1 MELPR
6 MTMMT
11 LQFSFCCSVQINIE
25 QLSQA
30 DKQIN
35 TYIDEKILSRT
46 EKKTLG
52 QNRAVAKED
61 GQYIRL
67 CP

>member
-6 MTMMT
+6 MMMMT

-35 TYIDEKILSRT
+35 TDIDEKYQV
-46 EKKTLG
+46 EQKKTLG
-52 QNRAVAKED
+52 QNRAVTKED